1 MILIYKILQEVKWLK
16 DEGGNIMRR
25 RMSKM
30 VEISKAD
37 WKLFRERIGDWQ
49 ERYMENMSKEY
60 VKLLTSPGNASDH
73 FWELEKRIK
82 QDKKHPGVLIEMNKG
97 EAIWDIAILVRKKV
111 ITMND
116 LEGFSEDLIEAV
128 KLILSR

>member
-1 MILIYKILQEVKWLK
+1 
-16 DEGGNIMRR
+16 
-25 RMSKM
+25 M

-37 WKLFRERIGDWQ
+37 WKLFRERIGNWQ
-49 ERYMENMSKEY
+49 ERYMEKLSKEY

-73 FWELEKRIK
+73 FWKLEKRIK

-97 EAIWDIAILVRKKV
+97 EAIWDIAILVKKKV
-111 ITMND
+111 ITMDD
-116 LEGFSEDLIEAV
+116 LEGFSENLIEAV